1 MNEKVD
7 VILFMLKDEFAT
19 KKDMIE
25 LKDLAN
31 QGNTKAVLNY
41 GTCLFVGHKIGEDRE
56 ETARYFE
63 KVYFGGRIVELNELA
78 SFYDE
83 VGGLL
88 IAA

>member
-31 QGNTKAVLNY
+31 QGNTKTVLNY

-56 ETARYFE
+56 ETA
-63 KVYFGGRIVELNELA
+63 
-78 SFYDE
+78 
-83 VGGLL
+83 
-88 IAA
+88 